1 MNMLTYPGKERPW
14 LQRLKGAAATLIIDS
29 VLWVLFILLA
39 VGGGLG
45 RSGAFFVVAMTGGFL
60 LVGLFFGLYAKKQND
75 REFLQGVVIATS
87 LLLLLDITCWSWAG
101 LS

>member
-14 LQRLKGAAATLIIDS
+14 LLRLKGAAATLIIDS

-45 RSGAFFVVAMTGGFL
+45 HSGAFFVAMTGGFL
-60 LVGLFFGLYAKKQND
+60 LVGLFFGFYAKRQND
-75 REFLQGVVIATS
+75 RPFLQGAIIARS
-87 LLLLLDITCWSWAG
+87 LVLLLDVTCWEALG
-101 LS
+101 LR